1 MRIYQ
6 GRHNHNEGLTQ
17 MLTNTEQRLTA
28 IREWLAQNNIDALLV
43 PHEDEY
49 LGEYVPAHNERLHWL
64 TGFTGSAGAAVITQ
78 DKAAIFVDGRYTV
91 QVTKEV
97 PATLFEYRHLIEEP
111 ALDWI
116 LESLPAQSKVAID
129 PRMHNANWLNQ
140 AQAKLSAKH
149 ELAIL
154 ENNPIDELWSDRPS
168 PVVSQMILM
177 PTESV
182 GQSSESKRKQIAEI
196 VVKAGADSAIITAL
210 DSVAWLLNIR
220 GLDVSRLPVLLSH
233 AILHS
238 DASVEFFL
246 DPSRIPAEFD
256 SHVGQGVSVHHP
268 ESLQQQVE
276 ALSGKKV
283 LVDPVTSN
291 SWFKLVLQNSGAE
304 VISQADPCLMPKA
317 AKNAVEISGMKACH
331 IRDGVAMVKFLTW
344 LDAEVAVGNLHNEA
358 VLSDTLEQFRRED
371 PTLKDLSF
379 DTISAAGS
387 NAAMCHYNHENQPK
401 PGQLEMNTLYLVD
414 SGGQYLDG
422 TTDITRTIAIGQPS
436 KEMIKQFTLA
446 LKGHIG
452 VARARFPKGTRG
464 YQIDTLARQHLWAEG
479 YDYDHG
485 TGHGVGHFLSVHEG
499 PQSISKRQI
508 DVPLVEGMV
517 LSNEPGYYRADAF
530 GIRIENLE
538 LVVEIPTNGDFPVLT
553 FESLTRCPIDQRNIN
568 VDMLTRP
575 ELAWLNEY
583 HEKVWNDISPLVE
596 GDVKEW
602 LRSATQPLT
611 HS

>member
-1 MRIYQ
+1 M
-6 GRHNHNEGLTQ
+6 HNDTQ
-17 MLTNTEQRLTA
+17 SRVNA
-28 IREWLAQNNIDALLV
+28 IREWLAQHNIDALLV

-64 TGFTGSAGAAVITQ
+64 TGFTGSAGAAVITK

-91 QVTKEV
+91 QVTKQV
-97 PATLFEYRHLIEEP
+97 PADLFEYRHLIEEP

-116 LESLPAQSKVAID
+116 KDHLANGVSVAID
-129 PRMHNANWLNQ
+129 PRMHNSAWLDM
-140 AQAKLSAKH
+140 AQAKLTGAL
-149 ELAIL
+149 ELKIL
-154 ENNPIDELWSDRPS
+154 DSNPIDELWHDRPA
-168 PVVSQMILM
+168 PVVSDVRLM
-177 PTESV
+177 ATEAV
-182 GQSSESKRKQIAEI
+182 GQSSESKRQEIAEL
-196 VVKAGADSAIITAL
+196 VKKAGADSAVITAL
-210 DSVAWLLNIR
+210 DSICWLLNVR

-238 DASVEFFL
+238 DSSVEYFL
-246 DPSRIPAEFD
+246 DPARLPAEFD
-256 SHVGQGVSVHHP
+256 AHVGSGVTVHHP
-268 ESLQQQVE
+268 EALQARLE
-276 ALSGKKV
+276 TLTGKNV

-291 SWFKLVLQNSGAE
+291 AWFKLVLQNAGAS
-304 VISQADPCLMPKA
+304 VVSKADPCLMPKA
-317 AKNAVEISGMKACH
+317 AKNPVEIAGMKACH
-331 IRDGVAMVKFLTW
+331 IRDGVAMSKFLSW
-344 LDAEVAVGNLHNEA
+344 LDAEVVAGNLHDEA
-358 VLSDTLEQFRRED
+358 TLADKLEAFRSED
-371 PTLKDLSF
+371 PTLMDLSF
-379 DTISAAGS
+379 DTISAAGG
-387 NAAMCHYNHENQPK
+387 NAAMCHYNHENQPE
-401 PGQLEMNTLYLVD
+401 PGKLELNTLYLVD

-436 KEMIKQFTLA
+436 QEMIKQFTLA

-499 PQSISKRQI
+499 PASISKKQI
-508 DVPLVEGMV
+508 DVPLTEGMV

-538 LVVEIPTNGDFPVLT
+538 LVVETPTNGDFPVLS
-553 FESLTRCPIDQRNIN
+553 FESLTRCPIDKRNIN

-575 ELAWLNEY
+575 ELAWLNDY
-583 HEKVWNDISPLVE
+583 HQKVWDEISPLVE

-602 LRSATQPLT
+602 LRQATLPVA

>member
-1 MRIYQ
+1 M
-6 GRHNHNEGLTQ
+6 HNDTQ
-17 MLTNTEQRLTA
+17 SRVNA
-28 IREWLAQNNIDALLV
+28 IREWLAQHNIDALLV

-64 TGFTGSAGAAVITQ
+64 TGFTGSAGAAVITK

-91 QVTKEV
+91 QVTKQV
-97 PATLFEYRHLIEEP
+97 PADLFEYRHLIEEP

-116 LESLPAQSKVAID
+116 KDHLANGASVAID
-129 PRMHNANWLNQ
+129 PRMHNSAWLDM
-140 AQAKLSAKH
+140 AQAKLAGALK
-149 ELAIL
+149 LKIL
-154 ENNPIDELWSDRPS
+154 DSNPIDELWHDRPA
-168 PVVSQMILM
+168 PVVSDVRLM
-177 PTESV
+177 TTEAV
-182 GQSSESKRKQIAEI
+182 GQSSESKRQEIAEL
-196 VVKAGADSAIITAL
+196 VKKAGADSAVITAL
-210 DSVAWLLNIR
+210 DSICWLLNVR

-238 DASVEFFL
+238 DSSVEYFL
-246 DPSRIPAEFD
+246 DPARLPAEFD
-256 SHVGQGVSVHHP
+256 AHVGSGVTVHHP
-268 ESLQQQVE
+268 EALQARLE
-276 ALSGKKV
+276 TLTGKNV
-283 LVDPVTSN
+283 LVDPATSN
-291 SWFKLVLQNSGAE
+291 AWFKLVLQNAGAS
-304 VISQADPCLMPKA
+304 VVSKADPCLMPKA
-317 AKNAVEISGMKACH
+317 AKNAVEIAGMKACH
-331 IRDGVAMVKFLTW
+331 IRDGVAMSKFLSW
-344 LDAEVAVGNLHNEA
+344 LDAEVVAGNLHDEA
-358 VLSDTLEQFRRED
+358 TLADKLEAFRSED
-371 PTLKDLSF
+371 PTLMDLSF
-379 DTISAAGS
+379 DTISAAGG
-387 NAAMCHYNHENQPK
+387 NAAMCHYNHENQPE
-401 PGQLEMNTLYLVD
+401 PGKLELNTLYLVD

-436 KEMIKQFTLA
+436 QEMIKQFTLA

-499 PQSISKRQI
+499 PASISKKQI
-508 DVPLVEGMV
+508 DVPLTEGMV

-538 LVVEIPTNGDFPVLT
+538 LVVETPTNGDFPVLS
-553 FESLTRCPIDQRNIN
+553 FESLTRCPIDKRNIN

-575 ELAWLNEY
+575 ELAWLNDY
-583 HEKVWNDISPLVE
+583 HQKVWDEISPLVE

-602 LRSATQPLT
+602 LRQATLPVA

>member
-1 MRIYQ
+1 M
-6 GRHNHNEGLTQ
+6 HNDTQ
-17 MLTNTEQRLTA
+17 SRVNA
-28 IREWLAQNNIDALLV
+28 IREWLAQHNVDALLV

-64 TGFTGSAGAAVITQ
+64 TGFTGSAGAAVITK

-91 QVTKEV
+91 QVTKQV
-97 PATLFEYRHLIEEP
+97 PADLFEYRHLIEEP

-116 LESLPAQSKVAID
+116 KDHLANGASVAID
-129 PRMHNANWLNQ
+129 PRMHNSAWLDM
-140 AQAKLSAKH
+140 AQAKLAGTL
-149 ELAIL
+149 ELKIL
-154 ENNPIDELWSDRPS
+154 DSNPIDELWHDRPA
-168 PVVSQMILM
+168 PVVSDVRLM
-177 PTESV
+177 ATETV
-182 GQSSESKRKQIAEI
+182 GQSSESKRQEIAEL
-196 VVKAGADSAIITAL
+196 VKKAGADSAVITAL
-210 DSVAWLLNIR
+210 DSICWLLNVR

-238 DASVEFFL
+238 DSSVEYFL
-246 DPSRIPAEFD
+246 DPARLPAEFD
-256 SHVGQGVSVHHP
+256 AHVGAGVTVHHP
-268 ESLQQQVE
+268 EALQARLE
-276 ALSGKKV
+276 NLTGKNV
-283 LVDPVTSN
+283 LVDPATSN
-291 SWFKLVLQNSGAE
+291 AWFKLVLQNAGAS
-304 VISQADPCLMPKA
+304 VVSKADPCLMPKA
-317 AKNAVEISGMKACH
+317 AKNAVEIAGMKACH
-331 IRDGVAMVKFLTW
+331 IRDGVAMSKFLSW
-344 LDAEVAVGNLHNEA
+344 LDAEVVAGNLHDEA
-358 VLSDTLEQFRRED
+358 TLADKLEAFRSED
-371 PTLKDLSF
+371 PTLMDLSF
-379 DTISAAGS
+379 DTISAAGG
-387 NAAMCHYNHENQPK
+387 NAAMCHYNHENQPE
-401 PGQLEMNTLYLVD
+401 PGKLELNTLYLVD

-436 KEMIKQFTLA
+436 QEMIKQFTLA

-499 PQSISKRQI
+499 PASISKKQI
-508 DVPLVEGMV
+508 DVPLTEGMV

-538 LVVEIPTNGDFPVLT
+538 LVVETPTNGDFPVLS
-553 FESLTRCPIDQRNIN
+553 FESLTRCPIDKRNIN

-575 ELAWLNEY
+575 ELAWLNDY
-583 HEKVWNDISPLVE
+583 HQKVWDEISPLVE

-602 LRSATQPLT
+602 LRQATLPVA

>member
-1 MRIYQ
+1 M
-6 GRHNHNEGLTQ
+6 HNDTQ
-17 MLTNTEQRLTA
+17 SRVNA
-28 IREWLAQNNIDALLV
+28 IREWLAQHNIDALLV

-64 TGFTGSAGAAVITQ
+64 TGFTGSAGAAVITK

-91 QVTKEV
+91 QVTKQV
-97 PATLFEYRHLIEEP
+97 PADLFEYRHLIEEP

-116 LESLPAQSKVAID
+116 TDHLANGASVAID
-129 PRMHNANWLNQ
+129 PRMHNSAWLDM
-140 AQAKLSAKH
+140 AQAKLAGAL
-149 ELAIL
+149 ELKIL
-154 ENNPIDELWSDRPS
+154 ASNPIDELWHDRPA
-168 PVVSQMILM
+168 PVVSDVRLM
-177 PTESV
+177 ATEAV
-182 GQSSESKRKQIAEI
+182 GQSSESKRQEIAEL
-196 VVKAGADSAIITAL
+196 VKKTGADSAVITAL
-210 DSVAWLLNIR
+210 DSICWLLNVR

-238 DASVEFFL
+238 DSSVEYFL
-246 DPSRIPAEFD
+246 DPARLPAEFD
-256 SHVGQGVSVHHP
+256 AHVGAGVTVHHP
-268 ESLQQQVE
+268 EALQARLE
-276 ALSGKKV
+276 TLTGKNV
-283 LVDPVTSN
+283 LVDPATSN
-291 SWFKLVLQNSGAE
+291 AWFKLVLQNAGAS
-304 VISQADPCLMPKA
+304 VVSKADPCLMPKA
-317 AKNAVEISGMKACH
+317 AKNAVEIAGMKACH
-331 IRDGVAMVKFLTW
+331 IRDGVAMSKFLSW
-344 LDAEVAVGNLHNEA
+344 LDAEVVAGNLHDEA
-358 VLSDTLEQFRRED
+358 TLADKLEAFRSED
-371 PTLKDLSF
+371 PTLMDLSF
-379 DTISAAGS
+379 DTISAAGG
-387 NAAMCHYNHENQPK
+387 NAAMCHYNHENQPE
-401 PGQLEMNTLYLVD
+401 PGKLELNTLYLVD

-436 KEMIKQFTLA
+436 QEMIKQFTLA

-499 PQSISKRQI
+499 PASISKKQI
-508 DVPLVEGMV
+508 DVPLTEGMV

-538 LVVEIPTNGDFPVLT
+538 LVVETPTNGDFPVLS
-553 FESLTRCPIDQRNIN
+553 FESLTRCPIDKRNIN

-575 ELAWLNEY
+575 ELAWLNDY
-583 HEKVWNDISPLVE
+583 HQKVWDEISPLVE

-602 LRSATQPLT
+602 LRQATLPVA

>member
-1 MRIYQ
+1 M
-6 GRHNHNEGLTQ
+6 HNDTQ
-17 MLTNTEQRLTA
+17 SRVNA
-28 IREWLAQNNIDALLV
+28 IREWLAQHNIDALLV

-64 TGFTGSAGAAVITQ
+64 TGFTGSAGAAVITK

-91 QVTKEV
+91 QVTKQV
-97 PATLFEYRHLIEEP
+97 PADLFEYRHLIEEP

-116 LESLPAQSKVAID
+116 KDHLANGASVAID
-129 PRMHNANWLNQ
+129 PRMHNSAWLDM
-140 AQAKLSAKH
+140 AQAKLAGSL
-149 ELAIL
+149 ELKIL
-154 ENNPIDELWSDRPS
+154 DSNPIDELWHDRPA
-168 PVVSQMILM
+168 PVVSDVRLM
-177 PTESV
+177 ATEAV
-182 GQSSESKRKQIAEI
+182 GQSSESKRQEIAEL
-196 VVKAGADSAIITAL
+196 VKKAGADSAVITAL
-210 DSVAWLLNIR
+210 DSICWLLNVR

-238 DASVEFFL
+238 DSSVEYFL
-246 DPSRIPAEFD
+246 DPARLPAEFD
-256 SHVGQGVSVHHP
+256 AHVGSGVTVHHP
-268 ESLQQQVE
+268 EALQARLE
-276 ALSGKKV
+276 TLTGKNV
-283 LVDPVTSN
+283 LVDPATSN
-291 SWFKLVLQNSGAE
+291 AWFKLVLQNAGAS
-304 VISQADPCLMPKA
+304 VVSKADPCLMPKA
-317 AKNAVEISGMKACH
+317 AKNPVEIAGMKACH
-331 IRDGVAMVKFLTW
+331 IRDGVAMSKFLSW
-344 LDAEVAVGNLHNEA
+344 LDAEVVAGNLHDEA
-358 VLSDTLEQFRRED
+358 TLADKLEAFRSED
-371 PTLKDLSF
+371 PTLMDLSF
-379 DTISAAGS
+379 DTISAAGG
-387 NAAMCHYNHENQPK
+387 NAAMCHYNHENQPE
-401 PGQLEMNTLYLVD
+401 PGKLELNTLYLVD

-436 KEMIKQFTLA
+436 QEMIKQFTLA

-499 PQSISKRQI
+499 PASISKKQI
-508 DVPLVEGMV
+508 DVPLTEGMV

-538 LVVEIPTNGDFPVLT
+538 LVVETPTNGDFPVLS
-553 FESLTRCPIDQRNIN
+553 FESLTRCPIDKRNIN

-575 ELAWLNEY
+575 ELAWLNDY
-583 HEKVWNDISPLVE
+583 HQKVWDEISPLIE

-602 LRSATQPLT
+602 LRQATLPVT